1 LRTLDPGEQVIGSDG
16 ERLGSVS
23 RLVVDEGAHR
33 VTHLVIGDRVVGIS
47 HLRRS
52 ADDRLTLDIDNTG
65 LRMQPDLVAARVEGV
80 PTHWLPPEGWTL
92 LSFLRIANAFVGQVP
107 YTPPV
112 EVDDDIANVHE
123 LTPGSPVWTGFTE
136 LGRIEEI
143 DTADDGTI
151 IRVIVDAHHP
161 RRKVA
166 VPIQAVQ
173 EVVGNNVHLNLS
185 PDDFDHL
192 PAAEDVR

>member
-1 LRTLDPGEQVIGSDG
+1 MRVLDPGEQVIGSDG
-16 ERLGSVS
+16 ERLGTVS
-23 RLVVDEGAHR
+23 RLVVDESAHR

-52 ADDRLTLDIDNTG
+52 ADGRLTVDLDREG
-65 LRMQPDLVAARVEGV
+65 LQSQPDIIAARVEGV
-80 PTHWLPPEGWTL
+80 PTHWQAPEGWTHS
-92 LSFLRIANAFVGQVP
+92 SFVRIVGSLFGQAP

-112 EVDDDIANVHE
+112 EVDDDVANVHE
-123 LTPGSPVWTGFTE
+123 LTAGSPVWSGYTE
-136 LGRIEEI
+136 LGRIEAV
-143 DTADDGTI
+143 DTADDGTLT
-151 IRVIVDAHHP
+151 RVIVESEHP

-185 PDDFDHL
+185 PDAFEAL
-192 PAAEDVR
+192 PSARPGD